1 MPDRTLSDRP
11 DRTVS
16 VSTAPYD
23 GHPFEAVLESL
34 AACGADHVEPAYIV
48 GYTEPFDESAF
59 TAAETE
65 RHRQLIAASGLG
77 CRAVSSHI
85 DLGNPDAVE
94 VFSGRMRFARGI
106 GADIILT
113 NAAVVAK
120 AAPLERNLEAL
131 LRFAEELGLVI
142 ALENPGDGRDNL
154 MNTAAE
160 GLALV
165 SRFDT
170 PHLRLNYDAANTCS
184 HRPDVDPA
192 EDAVLS
198 LPGCGHMHLKDVRRT
213 DQGWFFAPIGDG
225 DIDFGKIFAGLRAH
239 PGLPVSLELPLRL
252 HRGPDAQPIRRPEPL
267 PIGEIEA
274 AITRSLQVI
283 GAALA

>member
-1 MPDRTLSDRP
+1 LPDRSLS

-23 GHPFEAVLESL
+23 GHPFEAALESL
-34 AACGADHVEPAYIV
+34 AACGARHVEPAYIV

-65 RHRQLIAASGLG
+65 RHRRMIEASGLG

-85 DLGNPDAVE
+85 DLGNADAVE

-106 GADIILT
+106 GADFILT
-113 NAAVVAK
+113 NAAVVSN
-120 AAPLERNLEAL
+120 AAPFERHLEAL
-131 LRFAEELGLVI
+131 LRLAEELGLVI

-160 GLALV
+160 GLALIA
-165 SRFDT
+165 RFDT

-184 HRPDVDPA
+184 HRPGVDPA

-198 LPGCGHMHLKDVRRT
+198 LPGCGHMHLKDVHRT
-213 DQGWFFAPIGDG
+213 DKGWFFTPIGDG
-225 DIDFGKIFAGLRAH
+225 DIDVARIFAGLRAH
-239 PGLPVSLELPLRL
+239 PDLPVSLELPLRL
-252 HRGPDAQPIRRPEPL
+252 HRGPDAQPIRRSQPL
-267 PIGEIEA
+267 PIKEIEA

-283 GAALA
+283 GAALG